1 MNIAEINKSFKDLFT
16 KSKLGI
22 LKKTYLGVYSL
33 DSFNKIPLKNYT
45 YCSIILFI
53 DNITLNL
60 GHWVCLFKIHNDL
73 FFIDSFGKKPFF
85 YKKTITNK
93 YLRINHYMKKRFQGS
108 NSTVCGSYVIFF
120 IYNIIKCK
128 YNINSFQSHILN
140 KLYSTNFTNNDK
152 FVVQFILNNT
162 SYSLTQC
169 ERLFCSKKIILNLE
183 LCKKKLCSSKKNKKI
198 NTR

>member
-16 KSKLGI
+16 KSKLGV

-93 YLRINHYMKKRFQGS
+93 YLRINY
-108 NSTVCGSYVIFF
+108 Y
-120 IYNIIKCK
+120 IK
-128 YNINSFQSHILN
+128 
-140 KLYSTNFTNNDK
+140 
-152 FVVQFILNNT
+152 
-162 SYSLTQC
+162 
-169 ERLFCSKKIILNLE
+169 KKISR
-183 LCKKKLCSSKKNKKI
+183 K
-198 NTR
+198 